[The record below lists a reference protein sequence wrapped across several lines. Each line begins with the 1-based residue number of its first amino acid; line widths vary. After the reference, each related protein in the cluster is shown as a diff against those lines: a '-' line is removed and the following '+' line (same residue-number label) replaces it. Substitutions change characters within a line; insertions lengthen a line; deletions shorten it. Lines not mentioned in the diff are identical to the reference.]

1 MKKLLCAA
9 FAAAGL
15 AAVICAAACSKTEEN
30 GGQKKQYTITF
41 SQSGHAPVFRTV
53 YEGESLSA
61 ADIPAPKPKKGYAVS
76 WERTDFSAVTGDI
89 TVHAIATANAYEIT
103 LDLNG
108 GAIEGNGENKKISV
122 TYDSEY
128 DLGAKPVKEDHTF
141 ICYEYENKA
150 VGLTGTWGIDGNV
163 TLKAKY
169 EDLADFRYT
178 ISFVQEGCE
187 VITRT
192 VQKGEHLSA
201 EDIPEVT
208 PVKGHT
214 VAWESVNFEEIGENY
229 VVRAVITANKYT
241 IRYESGEKG
250 AVLPAA
256 QEVTFGKEFVLG
268 TASHYEKTFVKW
280 IVKGSG
286 EEFVSGV
293 YEIDGDVTLIAV
305 WKSEYSG
312 WVS

>member
-1 MKKLLCAA
+1 M
-9 FAAAGL
+9 
-15 AAVICAAACSKTEEN
+15 
-30 GGQKKQYTITF
+30 
-41 SQSGHAPVFRTV
+41 
-53 YEGESLSA
+53 
-61 ADIPAPKPKKGYAVS
+61 
-76 WERTDFSAVTGDI
+76 
-89 TVHAIATANAYEIT
+89 
-103 LDLNG
+103 
-108 GAIEGNGENKKISV
+108 
-122 TYDSEY
+122 
-128 DLGAKPVKEDHTF
+128 
-141 ICYEYENKA
+141 
-150 VGLTGTWGIDGNV
+150 
-163 TLKAKY
+163 
-169 EDLADFRYT
+169 
-178 ISFVQEGCE
+178 QEGCE

-256 QEVTFGKEFVLG
+256 QEVTFGKEFVLV

-280 IVKGSG
+280 IVKDSG